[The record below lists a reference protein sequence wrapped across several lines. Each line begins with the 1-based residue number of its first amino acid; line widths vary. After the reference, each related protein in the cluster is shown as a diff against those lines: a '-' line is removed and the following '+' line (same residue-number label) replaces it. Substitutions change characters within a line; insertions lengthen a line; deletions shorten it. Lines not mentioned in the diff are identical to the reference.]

1 MRGCCVETGLWGEF
15 LGAGRPVGAFA
26 CVQGRAGT
34 GAAEP
39 ERVEPREGRDSG
51 EPEASGQARTIVGGG
66 TPIVCVRGSQTLRV
80 PLVKVSKYFKGPTGQ
95 RSNIFK

>member
-1 MRGCCVETGLWGEF
+1 MGG
-15 LGAGRPVGAFA
+15 FA
-26 CVQGRAGT
+26 CVRGRAGT

-39 ERVEPREGRDSG
+39 EWVELRESRDPG
-51 EPEASGQARTIVGGG
+51 EPEASGVWAGEGHRGGG

-95 RSNIFK
+95 RSNSFIFK